1 MTENS
6 GSQQKNIA
14 VSTVAIRFAGDS
26 GDGMQL
32 TGSRFTEETAR
43 LGNDL
48 ATKPDFPAE
57 IRAPAGTIG
66 GVSAFQIHFGDQEIF
81 TAGDAVDVL
90 VAMNPAALRANLR
103 DLKENGVLICNRDAF
118 HKKNLAKVQY
128 ETSPLEDEGLQSKYR
143 LVDVDIT
150 TQTQA
155 ALESFEL
162 STSAKEKCKN
172 FFALGI
178 VCHVFT
184 RKVEDTI
191 RWIEAKFGAG
201 TEIARANTE
210 ALHAGMAF
218 AEASEILADRY
229 EVQSAQLP
237 AGTYR
242 NLTGNQGIAL
252 GLIAASEVSG
262 LPLFYGSYPIT
273 PASDIL
279 HELSKYKHFGVRT
292 FQAEDEIAACCS
304 AIGASYS
311 GSLGVTGSSG
321 PGIALK
327 QEAIGL
333 AVATELPLVVVN
345 VQRAGP
351 STGLPTKTEQADLLQ
366 VLYGRNGES
375 PVAIVAISQPDDAFA
390 TTLEACR
397 IAVEHM
403 TPVFLLSDGH
413 IGTGSQPW
421 MIPEPEELQQIDPP
435 FASPNS
441 EGEQTPFLPYQRDE
455 KLVRPWAV
463 PGTPGLEHRIGGL
476 EKQDVTG
483 NISYEPENHEK
494 MVQLRAEKIERIA
507 DSLPPTDVFGA
518 QEGPLL
524 IVGWG
529 STRGAIEGAVSLL
542 RQEGHQ
548 VGHIHLRHL
557 NPFPRDLGVLLSKF
571 RRVLVPELNG
581 GQLLGLLRARFAAPF
596 ARERSLPELIGY
608 SKIQGQPFKI
618 QEILEKA
625 RPLLTQPAE
634 PHEYSGGAG

>member
-1 MTENS
+1 MCSN
-6 GSQQKNIA
+6 KHR
-14 VSTVAIRFAGDS
+14 STPQPGTLSRVAIRFAGDS

-32 TGSRFTEETAR
+32 TGTRFTEETAR

-81 TAGDAVDVL
+81 TAGDEVDVL
-90 VAMNPAALRANLR
+90 VAMNPAALKANLK
-103 DLKENGVLICNRDAF
+103 DLKPNGMLICNRDAF
-118 HKKNLAKVQY
+118 HEKNLAKVQY
-128 ETSPLEDEGLQSKYR
+128 SENPLESEALKTQYR
-143 LVDVDIT
+143 IVDVDIS
-150 TQTQA
+150 TQTQR
-155 ALESFEL
+155 ALEEISIP
-162 STSAKEKCKN
+162 TSAKEKCKN

-184 RKVEDTI
+184 RKIDDTI
-191 RWIEAKFGAG
+191 AWIERKFKGKD
-201 TEIARANTE
+201 EVIQANKE
-210 ALHAGMAF
+210 ALYAGMAY
-218 AEASEILADRY
+218 AEASEILATRF
-229 EVQSAQLP
+229 EIQSAPQK

-252 GLIAASEVSG
+252 GLIAAAEQSK

-279 HELSKYKHFGVRT
+279 HELSKYKEYDVRT

-304 AIGASYS
+304 AIGASYG

-333 AVATELPLVVVN
+333 AVCTELPLIIVD

-375 PVAIVAISQPDDAFA
+375 PVAVLAISQPDDAFE

-421 MIPEPEELQQIDPP
+421 AIPDVGSLPTIQPP
-435 FASPNS
+435 FV
-441 EGEQTPFLPYQRDE
+441 QTSSQEKFLPYERNEQ
-455 KLVRPWAV
+455 LVRPWAV

-476 EKQDVTG
+476 EKQDKTG
-483 NISYEPENHEK
+483 NISYDPDNHEL
-494 MVQLRAEKIERIA
+494 MVRLRAEKIQRIA
-507 DSLPPTDVFGA
+507 DTLPPTTVFGDE
-518 QEGPLL
+518 EGELL
-524 IVGWG
+524 IIGWG
-529 STRGAIEGAVSLL
+529 STRGAIEGAVTEL
-542 RQEGHQ
+542 RSEGRR
-548 VGHIHLRHL
+548 VGHVHLRYL
-557 NPFPRDLGVLLSKF
+557 NPLPNDLPEIFK
-571 RRVLVPELNG
+571 RYQRVLIPELNS
-581 GQLLGLLRARFAAPF
+581 GQLRSVLRAKYLCDV
-596 ARERSLPELIGY
+596 EGY
-608 SKIQGQPFKI
+608 SKVQGQPFKI
-618 QEILEKA
+618 REV
-625 RPLLTQPAE
+625 
-634 PHEYSGGAG
+634 HEYANNLMKEAV

>member
-1 MTENS
+1 MPQNKQCSATKPDTLS
-6 GSQQKNIA
+6 S
-14 VSTVAIRFAGDS
+14 VAIRFVGDS

-32 TGSRFTEETAR
+32 TGTRFTEETAR

-81 TAGDAVDVL
+81 TAGDEVDVL
-90 VAMNPAALRANLR
+90 VAMNPAALKANLH
-103 DLKENGVLICNRDAF
+103 DLKPNGMLICNRDAF
-118 HKKNLAKVQY
+118 HEKNLSKVQLS
-128 ETSPLEDEGLQSKYR
+128 ENPLESEELKTRYR
-143 LVDVDIT
+143 LVDADIS
-150 TQTQA
+150 TQTHR
-155 ALESFEL
+155 ALEEIQL
-162 STSAKEKCKN
+162 PNSAKEKCKN

-184 RKVEDTI
+184 RKVEDTLS
-191 RWIEAKFGAG
+191 WIEQKFKGKA
-201 TEIARANTE
+201 ELIAANKE
-210 ALHAGMAF
+210 ALFAGMAY
-218 AEASEILADRY
+218 AEASEILTTQF
-229 EVQSAQLP
+229 EIQSAPQK

-252 GLIAASEVSG
+252 GLIAAAEKSQ

-279 HELSKYKHFGVRT
+279 HELSKYKEYDVRT

-304 AIGASYS
+304 AIGASYG

-333 AVATELPLVVVN
+333 AVSTELPLVVVD

-375 PVAIVAISQPDDAFA
+375 PVAVLAISQPDDAFE

-397 IAVEHM
+397 IAIEHM

-421 MIPEPEELQQIDPP
+421 SVPEVTSLPTIRPP
-435 FASPNS
+435 FPQGSDTT
-441 EGEQTPFLPYQRDE
+441 EFLPYARDE
-455 KLVRPWAV
+455 KLVRPWAL
-463 PGTPGLEHRIGGL
+463 PGTAGLEHRIGGL
-476 EKQDVTG
+476 EKQDKTG
-483 NISYEPENHEK
+483 NISYEPENHEL
-494 MVQLRAEKIERIA
+494 MVRLRAEKVQRIA
-507 DSLPPTDVFGA
+507 DSLPPTRVFGDE
-518 QEGPLL
+518 EGELL

-529 STRGAIEGAVSLL
+529 STRGAIEGAVTEL
-542 RQEGHQ
+542 RSEGRRI
-548 VGHIHLRHL
+548 GHVHLRYL
-557 NPFPRDLGVLLSKF
+557 NPLPNDLPEIFK
-571 RRVLVPELNG
+571 RYQRVLVPELNS
-581 GQLLGLLRARFAAPF
+581 GQLRSVLRSKYLLDI
-596 ARERSLPELIGY
+596 EGY

-618 QEILEKA
+618 REVHDYANNLMREVV
-625 RPLLTQPAE
+625 
-634 PHEYSGGAG
+634 